1 MTKEQLLRIV
11 ERAKENQSGTSAG
24 STSTTYTE
32 SLDDFDL
39 GGFHCEQCNDKGYLL
54 RKDENGIV
62 WSRECPC
69 MKRRR
74 TERNIRKSGVSDM
87 LNRYTFDSYIT
98 DTPLRKK
105 IKDIA
110 KKYVD
115 SDKGW
120 MIVSGRSGSGKSH
133 ICVAVCGKLIEKGEE
148 MRYLSWRDD
157 SVHLKS
163 ILNTPE
169 YKEEVDKLI
178 KVPILYIDDFFK
190 GTVSDADINL
200 AFQILNGRY
209 NDSKKRTII
218 STELSMEQIFLRDE
232 AVGGRIFERS
242 RGFIVSAPDENFR
255 MRAYE

>member
-1 MTKEQLLRIV
+1 MTYI
-11 ERAKENQSGTSAG
+11 
-24 STSTTYTE
+24 E
-32 SLDDFDL
+32 SLDDFGL
-39 GGFHCEQCNDKGYLL
+39 GGIHCEQCGDKGYLL
-54 RKDENGIV
+54 RKDENGIT

-87 LNRYTFDSYIT
+87 LSRYTFDSYIA

-105 IKDIA
+105 IKEIA
-110 KKYVD
+110 KKFAE
-115 SDKGW
+115 SGSGW

-133 ICVAVCGKLIEKGEE
+133 ICVATCGVLIERGEE
-148 MRYLSWRDD
+148 MKYFSWRDD
-157 SVHLKS
+157 SVNLKAL
-163 ILNTPE
+163 LNMPE

-178 KVPILYIDDFFK
+178 RVPLLYIDDFFK
-190 GTVSDADINL
+190 GTISDADVNL

-218 STELSMEQIFLRDE
+218 STELTMEQIFSRDE

-242 RGFIVSAPDENFR
+242 RGFIVSAPDENYR
-255 MRAYE
+255 MRMY

>member
-1 MTKEQLLRIV
+1 MTSI
-11 ERAKENQSGTSAG
+11 
-24 STSTTYTE
+24 E

-39 GGFHCEQCNDKGYLL
+39 GGFHCELCNDKGYLL
-54 RKDENGIV
+54 RTDENGII

-74 TERNIRKSGVSDM
+74 TGRNIRKSGVSEM
-87 LNRYTFDSYIT
+87 LERYTFDSYIA
-98 DTPLRKK
+98 DTPLRVK
-105 IKDIA
+105 IKETA
-110 KKYVD
+110 KKYANA
-115 SDKGW
+115 DKGW

-133 ICVAVCGKLIEKGEE
+133 ICVAVCGALIERGEE

-157 SVHLKS
+157 SVNLKA

-169 YKEEVDKLI
+169 YKEQVDKLI
-178 KVPILYIDDFFK
+178 RVPILYIDDFLK
-190 GTVSDADINL
+190 GTITDADINL

-218 STELSMEQIFLRDE
+218 STELSMEEIFSRDE

-242 RGFIVSAPDENFR
+242 RGFIVSTPNENYR
-255 MRAYE
+255 MRSC

>member
-1 MTKEQLLRIV
+1 MAGKAREKETIGANITPPI
-11 ERAKENQSGTSAG
+11 ET
-24 STSTTYTE
+24 
-32 SLDDFDL
+32 LDDFDL
-39 GGFHCEQCNDKGYLL
+39 GGIHCELCNDKGYLM

-74 TERNIRKSGVSDM
+74 TERSIRKSGVSDM
-87 LNRYTFDSYIT
+87 LERYTFDRYIA
-98 DTPLRKK
+98 DTPLRVK
-105 IKDIA
+105 IKGIA
-110 KKYVD
+110 KSFTE

-133 ICVAVCGKLIEKGEE
+133 ICVATCGAMIARGEE
-148 MRYLSWRDD
+148 MKYFSWRDD

-163 ILNTPE
+163 LLNTPE
-169 YKEEVDKLI
+169 YKEEIDKLI
-178 KVPILYIDDFFK
+178 RVPLLYIDDFFK

-218 STELSMEQIFLRDE
+218 SSELKIEDIFKKDE
-232 AVGGRIFERS
+232 AVGGRILERS
-242 RGFIVSAPDENFR
+242 RGFILVAPDENYR
-255 MRAYE
+255 MRMFT

>member
-1 MTKEQLLRIV
+1 MTKEQILRIA
-11 ERAKENQSGTSAG
+11 EKAKENRNGTSAG
-24 STSTTYTE
+24 STSMMYVE

-39 GGFHCEQCNDKGYLL
+39 GGFHCELCNDKGYLL
-54 RKDENGIV
+54 RKDEDGTL
-62 WSRECPC
+62 WSRECSC

-87 LNRYTFDSYIT
+87 LQRYTFDSYIT
-98 DTPLRKK
+98 DTVLRKK
-105 IKDIA
+105 IKETA
-110 KKYVD
+110 KKFAE

-133 ICVAVCGKLIEKGEE
+133 ICVATCGALIEKGEE

-157 SVHLKS
+157 SVNLKS

-169 YKEEVDKLI
+169 YKEAVDKLI
-178 KVPILYIDDFFK
+178 RVPVLYIDDFFK

-218 STELSMEQIFLRDE
+218 STELSMEQIFSRDE
-232 AVGGRIFERS
+232 AIGGRIFERS
-242 RGFIVSAPDENFR
+242 RGFIVNAPDENFR
-255 MRAYE
+255 MRSY